1 MLIPAWTI
9 EDNENRETPNEYKKR
24 KKNEIKTEWTQ
35 KQLHGQFIWQ
45 TTGKWSEG
53 RWGWLR
59 KECLKRTDEVLIM
72 AVQEQVIRSNNIKT
86 KTEEPRK

>member
-1 MLIPAWTI
+1 MSTKRGKRMKLKQSGHKNNYM
-9 EDNENRETPNEYKKR
+9 DNLSGK
-24 KKNEIKTEWTQ
+24 
-35 KQLHGQFIWQ
+35 L
-45 TTGKWSEG
+45 TGKWSEG